1 MRAVLVYRYLQRKC
15 MVEKR
20 KKEVTHLRDASLIRA
35 VVFRARPRVFANLQE
50 SIQGTAQGYIRL
62 HLRGLDIK
70 NVEPGLLGLG
80 RSDPF
85 FEIAKKNS
93 DVATGIVAWYV

>member
-1 MRAVLVYRYLQRKC
+1 
-15 MVEKR
+15 MVQAQNALTR
-20 KKEVTHLRDASLIRA
+20 HFPTL
-35 VVFRARPRVFANLQE
+35 FRVRRIFVSLQE

-70 NVEPGLLGLG
+70 NIEPGLLGLG

-93 DVATGIVAWYV
+93 DVAFGIVTWYE